1 MGGFIMKKILSILL
15 LVVIF
20 SGVTGNQ
27 AFASKDRLPEL
38 FRTSSF
44 TIELLK

>member
-1 MGGFIMKKILSILL
+1 MGGIVMKKFLAILL
-15 LVVIF
+15 LVVVF
-20 SGVTGNQ
+20 SGVAGNQ

-38 FRTSSF
+38 FRTSNI

>member
-1 MGGFIMKKILSILL
+1 MKKILSILL
-15 LVVIF
+15 LVLIL
-20 SGVTGNQ
+20 SGAAGNQ